1 MRSRTLYTMTVAT
14 MVVAI
19 AGCAKTASA
28 PAPPPAPA
36 PAREPVAVAREQ
48 VVTAMATVEKID
60 HSTRM
65 VTLRGEDGHKI
76 TFRAGEEVRNLPQV
90 HNGDHVIVSYYEG
103 IAVEVRPPTEG
114 ERANPHMVVE
124 AAGRAPLGEKPA
136 AAGARTT
143 RIVATISAIDKAT
156 DHVTLVG
163 PHGNATTVKVRDP
176 RNLDKV
182 QVGDPVIITYTEA
195 VGISVEEAP
204 KSAASKT
211 KAPAKKKAKKV

>member
-1 MRSRTLYTMTVAT
+1 
-14 MVVAI
+14 
-19 AGCAKTASA
+19 
-28 PAPPPAPA
+28 
-36 PAREPVAVAREQ
+36 
-48 VVTAMATVEKID
+48 
-60 HSTRM
+60 
-65 VTLRGEDGHKI
+65 
-76 TFRAGEEVRNLPQV
+76 LPQV
-90 HNGDHVIVSYYEG
+90 HTGDHVIVSYYEG
-103 IAVEVRPPTEG
+103 IAAEVRPPTEE

-211 KAPAKKKAKKV
+211 KAPAKKKTKKG

>member
-1 MRSRTLYTMTVAT
+1 
-14 MVVAI
+14 
-19 AGCAKTASA
+19 
-28 PAPPPAPA
+28 
-36 PAREPVAVAREQ
+36 
-48 VVTAMATVEKID
+48 
-60 HSTRM
+60 
-65 VTLRGEDGHKI
+65 
-76 TFRAGEEVRNLPQV
+76 
-90 HNGDHVIVSYYEG
+90 VIVSYYEG